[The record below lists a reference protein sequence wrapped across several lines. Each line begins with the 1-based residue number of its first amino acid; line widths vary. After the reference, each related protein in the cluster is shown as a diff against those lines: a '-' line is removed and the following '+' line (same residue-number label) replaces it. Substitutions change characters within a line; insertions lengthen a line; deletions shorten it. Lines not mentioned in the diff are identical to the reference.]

1 MKKKILII
9 DDDLDLSLLL
19 NRFLTRNGYEV
30 EEANSGAKGIDK
42 FKKNSF
48 DIVICDYRLGDK
60 EGREVLEEIKIAD
73 PSAIVL
79 IITGYSD
86 IKTAVEVIKSGAY
99 DYIAKPLVP
108 DEILAILS
116 NISKDLMLKVN
127 GAESVKTGS
136 RQNTE
141 KQFLEGRSKAA
152 KELYRQVDIVAG
164 TDYSVI
170 LYGESGTGKEVIAK
184 TIHNTSN
191 RKNKPFVA
199 IDCGTL
205 SKELSGSELFGHMK
219 GSFTGA
225 LNDKEGHFEMAN
237 GGTLFLDEV
246 GNLSSDIQASLLRVI
261 QERRFKRVGGTKE
274 MPLDIRIIVASNENL
289 QEAYKK
295 GKFREDLY
303 HRFNEFAITLPRLS
317 QRKEDIPLFADFFLQ
332 KTKAELDKP
341 LAGFEDEVMEFF
353 VNYAWPGNLREM
365 RNVVR
370 RAALLS
376 GAEKINLQALPYD
389 LVQGIGSTAKEDNY
403 TERQELPADDSQIFK
418 KDINLKDRAA
428 KAEYDAI
435 LTTLEMVSFNK
446 SKAAELLNIDRKT
459 LYNKIRAYGGS
470 LANSLSSE

>member
-1 MKKKILII
+1 MKKRILII

-19 NRFLTRNGYEV
+19 NRFLSRNGYEV

-42 FKKNSF
+42 FKKNDF

-60 EGREVLEEIKIAD
+60 EGREVLEEIKTAD
-73 PSAIVL
+73 PTAIVL

-116 NISKDLMLKVN
+116 NISKELT
-127 GAESVKTGS
+127 VKGN
-136 RQNTE
+136 NTETIKAAGKQGVE

-152 KELYRQVDIVAG
+152 KELYRQVEIVAG

-184 TIHNTSN
+184 TIHTIST

-205 SKELSGSELFGHMK
+205 SKELAGSELFGHVK

-246 GNLSSDIQASLLRVI
+246 GNLSSDIQASLLRVV
-261 QERRFKRVGGTKE
+261 QERRFKRVGGIKE
-274 MPLDIRIIVASNENL
+274 MPLDIRVIVASNENL
-289 QEAYKK
+289 QESYKK

-332 KTKAELDKP
+332 KTKTELDKP
-341 LAGFEDEVMEFF
+341 LTGFDDEVMEFF
-353 VNYAWPGNLREM
+353 INYAWPGNLREM
-365 RNVVR
+365 RNVIR

-376 GAEKINLQALPYD
+376 GADKISLQALPFD
-389 LVQGIGSTAKEDNY
+389 LVQGMATTTKDGTY
-403 TERQELPADDSQIFK
+403 TERENFIADENPVLK

-435 LTTLEMVSFNK
+435 ITTLEMVNFNK

-470 LANSLSSE
+470 SLPQE

>member
-30 EEANSGAKGIDK
+30 EEANSGVKGIEK
-42 FKKNSF
+42 FKKNNF

-73 PSAIVL
+73 PTAIVL
-79 IITGYSD
+79 VITGYSD

-116 NISKDLMLKVN
+116 NICKELQFKSNDT
-127 GAESVKTGS
+127 GAIKTTGK
-136 RQNTE
+136 QTTE
-141 KQFLEGRSKAA
+141 KQFLEGRSKTA
-152 KELYRQVDIVAG
+152 KELYRQVEIVAG

-184 TIHNTSN
+184 TIHSQSN
-191 RKNKPFVA
+191 RRDKPFVA

-205 SKELSGSELFGHMK
+205 SKELAGSELFGHIK

-225 LNDKEGHFEMAN
+225 VNDKEGHFEMAN

-246 GNLSSDIQASLLRVI
+246 GNLSGDIQASLLRVI

-303 HRFNEFAITLPRLS
+303 HRFNEFSITLPRLS

-332 KTKAELDKP
+332 KTKTELDRS
-341 LAGFEDEVMEFF
+341 LTGFDDEVMEFF
-353 VNYAWPGNLREM
+353 ISYAWPGNLREM
-365 RNVVR
+365 RNVIR
-370 RAALLS
+370 RAALLTS
-376 GAEKINLQALPYD
+376 ADKISLQALPFD
-389 LVQGIGSTAKEDNY
+389 LVKGVGITTKDNDHH
-403 TERQELPADDSQIFK
+403 TERETPVMDDNPIAK
-418 KDINLKDRAA
+418 KEINLKDRAA

-435 LTTLEMVSFNK
+435 LMTLEMVNFNK

-470 LANSLSSE
+470 LTN